1 MIFVQKNGNFSIFL
15 FSAKSARKRFF
26 TIFLIKKTP
35 FQTIKTSSYKSEKIE
50 IFPTGKIGI
59 FSKGLV
65 HDFCK
70 KKWQFFHLFSL
81 GKINHENVFHDI
93 LDIKNVLLDYNNI
106 KLKK

>member
-1 MIFVQKNGNFSIFL
+1 MIFVQKMAIFPS
-15 FSAKSARKRFF
+15 FYFRQNRPGKGFF

-70 KKWQFFHLFSL
+70 KNGNFSIFL
-81 GKINHENVFHDI
+81 V
-93 LDIKNVLLDYNNI
+93 
-106 KLKK
+106 